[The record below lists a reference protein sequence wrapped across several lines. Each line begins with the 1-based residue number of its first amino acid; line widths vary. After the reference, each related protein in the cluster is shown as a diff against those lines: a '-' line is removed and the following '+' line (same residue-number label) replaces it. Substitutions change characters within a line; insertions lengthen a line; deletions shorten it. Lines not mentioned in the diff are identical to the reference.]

1 MSLDESHCQL
11 STGRAGSSRPH
22 RGQGGAGERG
32 PGFSPSALLS
42 TGGKPTAATAHLQA
56 ASPLQP
62 RLKPFAHKA
71 TWKLM
76 FLLVSLF

>member
-1 MSLDESHCQL
+1 MNPTVSSPRAEPAPLAP
-11 STGRAGSSRPH
+11 TVGRE
-22 RGQGGAGERG
+22 ERENTG